1 MFVPLLQSTFGFSKD
16 NNPAYQNSVEFCA
29 IIIGLFKL
37 VQLGYKDIGVHLEG
51 VSMSALCWS
60 AFKIVSK
67 KGPSFLT
74 ACAQMMLTLRCNIIV
89 FVSECSGQSRG
100 ELRLRLVI
108 EK

>member
-1 MFVPLLQSTFGFSKD
+1 MFVPLLQYTFGFSKD

-51 VSMSALCWS
+51 DSMSALV
-60 AFKIVSK
+60 FKSFR

-74 ACAQMMLTLRCNIIV
+74 ACAQMMLTLRCNIIILA
-89 FVSECSGQSRG
+89 SECSGQSRG